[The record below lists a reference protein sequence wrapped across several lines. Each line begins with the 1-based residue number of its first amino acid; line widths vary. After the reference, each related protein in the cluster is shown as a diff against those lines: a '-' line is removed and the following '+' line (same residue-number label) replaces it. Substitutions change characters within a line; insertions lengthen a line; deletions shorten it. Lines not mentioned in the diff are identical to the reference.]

1 MSTFINPFTDI
12 GFKRIFGQE
21 VSKDLLLDF
30 LNNLLAGERV
40 INDLRLLDKEMLGMY
55 EEDRSLIYDVL
66 CETPDGERIIVEMQN
81 QKQQYFPER
90 TIFYAAQAIV
100 RQGERGSLWKYDIK
114 AVYCISFLNFRQDRI
129 SDRFRT
135 DVTLMDMKTG
145 RQFTGHMR
153 LIYLQLPLFKKGF
166 DDCEN
171 DFERWIC
178 VLKDME
184 TLKRMPEAA
193 KNSVFKKL
201 EEITDLGSLTY
212 NERMKYDRALKQ
224 FRDTYAVTEYAKK
237 EGRDEGRAE
246 GRAEGI
252 AEGRAEGIAEGRAE
266 GIAEGRA
273 EGIAEGRAE
282 GIAEGRAKGIAEGRA
297 EREREIAR
305 NFKNMGVSLE
315 TIASSTGLS
324 IEEIEKL

>member
-145 RQFTGHMR
+145 RQFTDHMR
-153 LIYLQLPLFKKGF
+153 LI
-166 DDCEN
+166 
-171 DFERWIC
+171 
-178 VLKDME
+178 
-184 TLKRMPEAA
+184 
-193 KNSVFKKL
+193 
-201 EEITDLGSLTY
+201 
-212 NERMKYDRALKQ
+212 
-224 FRDTYAVTEYAKK
+224 
-237 EGRDEGRAE
+237 
-246 GRAEGI
+246 
-252 AEGRAEGIAEGRAE
+252 
-266 GIAEGRA
+266 
-273 EGIAEGRAE
+273 
-282 GIAEGRAKGIAEGRA
+282 
-297 EREREIAR
+297 
-305 NFKNMGVSLE
+305 
-315 TIASSTGLS
+315 
-324 IEEIEKL
+324 

>member
-145 RQFTGHMR
+145 RQFTDHMR

-178 VLKDME
+178 VLKDMDIMNR
-184 TLKRMPEAA
+184 LPEAA

-201 EEITDLGSLTY
+201 AEIGELSSLTY
-212 NERMKYDRALKQ
+212 EERLKYDDALKRY
-224 FRDTYAVTEYAKK
+224 RDTIAVM
-237 EGRDEGRAE
+237 EGQKQEGFRE
-246 GRAEGI
+246 GME
-252 AEGRAEGIAEGRAE
+252 
-266 GIAEGRA
+266 
-273 EGIAEGRAE
+273 
-282 GIAEGRAKGIAEGRA
+282 KGIEKGI
-297 EREREIAR
+297 EKGKVEIAR
-305 NFKNMGVSLE
+305 NLKNDGIPLDV
-315 TIASSTGLS
+315 IARNTGLS

>member
-145 RQFTGHMR
+145 RQFTDHMR

-178 VLKDME
+178 VLKDMDIMNR
-184 TLKRMPEAA
+184 LPEAA
-193 KNSVFKKL
+193 KNSVFKKVA
-201 EEITDLGSLTY
+201 EIGELSSLTY
-212 NERMKYDRALKQ
+212 EERLKYDDVLKRY
-224 FRDTYAVTEYAKK
+224 RDTLAVM
-237 EGRDEGRAE
+237 EGQKQEGFRE
-246 GRAEGI
+246 GME
-252 AEGRAEGIAEGRAE
+252 
-266 GIAEGRA
+266 
-273 EGIAEGRAE
+273 
-282 GIAEGRAKGIAEGRA
+282 KGIEKGMEKGKA
-297 EREREIAR
+297 EIAR
-305 NFKNMGVSLE
+305 NLKNDGIPLDV
-315 TIASSTGLS
+315 IARNTGLS

>member
-1 MSTFINPFTDI
+1 
-12 GFKRIFGQE
+12 
-21 VSKDLLLDF
+21 
-30 LNNLLAGERV
+30 
-40 INDLRLLDKEMLGMY
+40 
-55 EEDRSLIYDVL
+55 
-66 CETPDGERIIVEMQN
+66 
-81 QKQQYFPER
+81 
-90 TIFYAAQAIV
+90 
-100 RQGERGSLWKYDIK
+100 
-114 AVYCISFLNFRQDRI
+114 
-129 SDRFRT
+129 
-135 DVTLMDMKTG
+135 
-145 RQFTGHMR
+145 
-153 LIYLQLPLFKKGF
+153 
-166 DDCEN
+166 
-171 DFERWIC
+171 
-178 VLKDME
+178 ME

-282 GIAEGRAKGIAEGRA
+282 GIAEGRAEGIAEGRA

-305 NFKNMGVSLE
+305 NIKAKGVPLE
-315 TIASSTGLS
+315 TIAICTGLS

>member
-145 RQFTGHMR
+145 RQFTDHMR

-184 TLKRMPEAA
+184 TLNLKSAD
-193 KNSVFKKL
+193 NFSSVRFSPCL
-201 EEITDLGSLTY
+201 
-212 NERMKYDRALKQ
+212 
-224 FRDTYAVTEYAKK
+224 
-237 EGRDEGRAE
+237 
-246 GRAEGI
+246 
-252 AEGRAEGIAEGRAE
+252 
-266 GIAEGRA
+266 
-273 EGIAEGRAE
+273 
-282 GIAEGRAKGIAEGRA
+282 
-297 EREREIAR
+297 
-305 NFKNMGVSLE
+305 
-315 TIASSTGLS
+315 
-324 IEEIEKL
+324 